1 MEFTRP
7 GAALIALAGCSLLLG
22 TARYGATTVPHSTAA
37 LRAALPEPCAAGY
50 VAARPVDRRF
60 ETTFDD
66 VIGAS
71 ATVKVYVDSEGHVQ
85 AADIVSASDDITG
98 ATAVDVLR
106 SQRFIPARCGSEPEP
121 GLFIARFN

>member
-1 MEFTRP
+1 MEFIRP

-37 LRAALPEPCAAGY
+37 LRAALAEPCAERY
-50 VAARPVDRRF
+50 VAPRPLDRRF
-60 ETTFDD
+60 ETTFHD

-71 ATVKVYVDSEGHVQ
+71 ATVKVYVDAEGRVK
-85 AADIVSASDDITG
+85 AADIVSASDDVTG
-98 ATAVDVLR
+98 ATALDVLR
-106 SQRFIPARCGSEPEP
+106 SQRFIPARCGSEPQP